1 MGRAPNR
8 QASSRRKHNG
18 GRRVLS
24 AVVCLVVAGFAA
36 PRAPADG
43 TDPAIPMVGRVLDER
58 RLPVAGATVALR
70 RSGSPEVLLAKTGS
84 DGQFE
89 IVAPLAPFE
98 QGPLRSTLFVTTD
111 DRRVGHAAA
120 RGGEARRAGGQFLA
134 QVDPIVLEPCGRLQV
149 EVRDSDGP
157 VDGAAVE
164 LRLPHGSSALAT
176 AASDANGRATIDP
189 APVGEFVLFVFKAD
203 RGRAAVE
210 AKIASDAT
218 LESVVELRKLRTL
231 AVRVVDAADGAPIPG
246 ASLTLSRNA
255 KGSNPGPFPNLHR
268 NEPVVAASPVTDA
281 DGRIELRDLEEG
293 EQLEIRVRADHFD
306 EEVGMGI
313 PIARPSR
320 NGRKPGKN
328 QYESRFVSADDGS
341 VELELVRRVA
351 RKLRYRVD
359 RESGPIPAVGTRFDV
374 ELLGEPRGCVGPGE
388 PMPIT
393 GGVLHDDVL
402 AVDVEWRPSLGARR
416 EGSEPAFLE
425 GWAFADGGAVAALI
439 ASQTGEGKARFFPG
453 AALTVTL
460 VGPDGAPLADRRV
473 FASLE
478 GSSAGLSQFARWLWT
493 DANGAVRFDRLC
505 AGRWYLTA
513 EGAQRIVELKEGGVA
528 VPLSAPRPQEI
539 VLQFTVDGER
549 RLPTHLNCWTDDEQ
563 TQDRREDPVTGD
575 VHVFVL
581 PALYERER
589 RVRVYDPKWGRL
601 EFPLPPPTADGAPA
615 LLPVAVRKLE
625 RGSLVAQIRG
635 GDESMRFAAER
646 LDPVRGDFVADP
658 PHANV
663 QRPRGERNSTLTL
676 TDLDPG
682 TWRLTVPATPFRSEP
697 VRVGGG
703 GPAPSLEFDLTNAA
717 SVGVIWVVPDGES
730 RDFLEVGPMS
740 AARSWRTW
748 RDWESEW
755 PLPRSDEDRGGYETT
770 HRLDIDRR
778 TPPKLD
784 ARHPYLVPSK
794 WNDAI
799 DLTKPRS
806 FITLHMELGPLLT
819 MAPEFPDGV
828 ARTGGAFVT
837 LVDTSVP
844 PGLGGAA
851 DVRRALRRGDTF
863 AMAPPAAGER
873 RVLIDP
879 IVAAPVELAS
889 VVFDG
894 GPRELG
900 PIRFARGSTLRVHAR
915 VAAPFAAPSVSARA
929 TRIDGLA
936 YERASSIRERAS
948 APCDPVIRGLGAGL
962 FRIEVETGA
971 GSRRSPWTAEVRLDG
986 EHDAEITIATD

>member
-1 MGRAPNR
+1 M
-8 QASSRRKHNG
+8 
-18 GRRVLS
+18 LF
-24 AVVCLVVAGFAA
+24 AVVCLAVAGFAA

-70 RSGSPEVLLAKTGS
+70 RSGSPEVVVAKTGS

-89 IVAPLAPFE
+89 IVAPLTPFE
-98 QGPLRSTLFVTTD
+98 LGPLRSTLFVTTD
-111 DRRVGHAAA
+111 DRRVGFALAWA
-120 RGGEARRAGGQFLA
+120 GEGRRAGGQILA
-134 QVDPIVLEPCGRLQV
+134 QLEPILLEPCGRLQV
-149 EVRDSDGP
+149 AVRDSDGP
-157 VDGAAVE
+157 VDGATVE

-189 APVGEFVLFVFKAD
+189 APVGEFVLYVFKAG
-203 RGRAAVE
+203 RGRAEVE
-210 AKIASDAT
+210 AKIASGAT

-231 AVRVVDAADGAPIPG
+231 AVRIVDAADGAPIPG

-268 NEPVVAASPVTDA
+268 DEPVVAASPVTDA
-281 DGRIELRDLEEG
+281 DGRIELRDLEAG
-293 EQLEIRVRADHFD
+293 EEIEIHVQADHFD
-306 EEVGMGI
+306 EEVAMGI

-320 NGRKPGKN
+320 DGRKPAKN
-328 QYESRFVSADDGS
+328 PYESSFVSADDGS

-351 RKLRYRVD
+351 RTLRYRVD
-359 RESGPIPAVGTRFDV
+359 RGSGPIPVVGTRFDV
-374 ELLGEPRGCVGPGE
+374 ELLGEPRGCIGPGG
-388 PMPIT
+388 PMPT
-393 GGVLHDDVL
+393 KGGVLRDDVL
-402 AVDVEWRPSLGARR
+402 EVDVETRPWMGARPD
-416 EGSEPAFLE
+416 GPEPACFG
-425 GWAFADGGAVAALI
+425 GWAFAEGGAVVALI
-439 ASQTGEGKARFFPG
+439 ASQTGEGKARFFSG

-460 VGPDGAPLADRRV
+460 LGPDGAPLADRRV
-473 FASLE
+473 YASLE
-478 GSSAGLSQFARWLWT
+478 GSSENQSQFARWLWT
-493 DANGAVRFDRLC
+493 DANGAARFDRLC
-505 AGRWYLTA
+505 AGRWYLQA
-513 EGAQRIVELKEGGVA
+513 EGTQRIVELKEGGVA
-528 VPLSAPRPQEI
+528 VPLTAPRPQEI

-563 TQDRREDPVTGD
+563 TQERREDPVKGD

-589 RVRVYDPKWGRL
+589 RVGVYDPKWGRL
-601 EFPLPPPTADGAPA
+601 EFPLPPPTADGTPT
-615 LLPVAVRKLE
+615 LLPVAVRKQE

-646 LDPVRGDFVADP
+646 LDPVRGEFVADP

-663 QRPRGERNSTLTL
+663 QRPRGERNCTLTL

-697 VRVGGG
+697 VRVVGG

-717 SVGVIWVVPDGES
+717 SVGVIWAVPDGES

-755 PLPRSDEDRGGYETT
+755 PLPRSDEEHGGYETT
-770 HRLDIDRR
+770 HQLSFDRR

-799 DLTKPRS
+799 DLTKPRTA
-806 FITLHMELGPLLT
+806 ITLHMEFGPLLT
-819 MAPEFPDGV
+819 MTPEFPDGV

-837 LVDTSVP
+837 LADP
-844 PGLGGAA
+844 KAPGAAGDAA
-851 DVRRALRRGDTF
+851 DVRRALRRDDTF

-894 GPRELG
+894 GPRDLG
-900 PIRFARGSTLRVHAR
+900 SIRFARGSTLRVHAR
-915 VAAPFAAPSVSARA
+915 VTAPFAAPSVSARA

-936 YERASSIRERAS
+936 YERASSTRERLS

-962 FRIEVETGA
+962 FRVEVESGA
-971 GSRRSPWTAEVRLDG
+971 GIHRSPWTAEVRLDG
-986 EHDAEITIATD
+986 EHDAEVTIVTE